1 MASKAASAHE
11 TAGPAGPATA
21 SRDRRFA
28 IGTNSFTAPAAE
40 PALHIVST
48 PIGNLGDIT
57 VRALET
63 LAGCDLVACEDTRV
77 TRVLMERYGLS
88 THLIAYH
95 EHNATKAGPKLLA
108 ALDEGKAV
116 AIVSDAGTPL
126 ISDPGYRLVGAAVEA
141 GHKVIPTPGASAMLT
156 ALVGAGL
163 PSDTIL
169 FAGFLPPK
177 KGARL
182 ARLEELKGVSATTVF
197 YESPR
202 RLSATLAD
210 MIEAHGP
217 DHRVC
222 VARELTKRFETFER
236 GTLAEVAERFSE
248 TPKGE
253 IVIVLAPA
261 AARQADAADVEEML
275 REALYDMPVSAAAAH
290 VAKRIG
296 GDRKAL
302 YKQALALR
310 KASEGGEKGD
320 AGEKD

>member
-1 MASKAASAHE
+1 MASKSADAHDLSGPKAE
-11 TAGPAGPATA
+11 T
-21 SRDRRFA
+21 RDRRFA
-28 IGTNSFTAPAAE
+28 IGVTSFNAPAAE

-88 THLIAYH
+88 TPLIAYH
-95 EHNATKAGPKLLA
+95 EHNATKTGPKLLA

-141 GHKVIPTPGASAMLT
+141 GHKVIPTPGASAMLA

-177 KGARL
+177 KSARL

-217 DHRVC
+217 DHQVC

-236 GTLAEVAERFSE
+236 GTLGEVAGRFAE

-261 AARQADAADVEEML
+261 QAREVDAADVEEML
-275 REALYDMPVSAAAAH
+275 REALFDMPVSAAAAH
-290 VAKRIG
+290 VAKRTG

-302 YKQALALR
+302 YKQALAIR
-310 KASEGGEKGD
+310 KASEGGETGN
-320 AGEKD
+320 AGEED